1 MLDKLLNPDQ
11 GLIIWTIISF
21 LILVGLLKAF
31 AWGPL
36 LHAIEEREAKMR
48 EEREGAEKARAD
60 AERIAKELEARLAK
74 AADEAR
80 AVVAQAGKD
89 GEALRASLKVQAEAE
104 AKALL
109 DKTRAQ
115 LDEDK
120 RRIVGELR
128 QEVATLSVLAA
139 ERLVKKS
146 VDQGVQK
153 AVLDQFFGELA
164 EGKGKN

>member
-1 MLDKLLNPDQ
+1 MDALLNPDK
-11 GLIIWTIISF
+11 GLIIWSVMSF

-36 LHAIEEREAKMR
+36 LGAIDEREAKMR
-48 EEREGAEKARAD
+48 EEREKAEAARKD
-60 AERIAKELEARLAK
+60 AERIQKELEARLAS
-74 AADEAR
+74 AADEAKGI
-80 AVVAQAGKD
+80 VAKAGQE
-89 GEALRASLKVQAEAE
+89 GEALRSRLKADAEAE

-120 RRIVGELR
+120 RRIVSDLR
-128 QEVATLSVLAA
+128 KEVAELSLAAA

-146 VDQGVQK
+146 VDQNTQK
-153 AVLDQFFGELA
+153 TVLDQFFSELA
-164 EGKGKN
+164 AGKGKN

>member
-1 MLDKLLNPDQ
+1 MLDKLLSPDQ
-11 GLIIWTIISF
+11 GLIIWTVASF

-48 EEREGAEKARAD
+48 GERERAEKARAE
-60 AERIAKELEARLAK
+60 AERIQKELESRLAH
-74 AADEAR
+74 AADEAKGLI
-80 AVVAQAGKD
+80 AKAGQE
-89 GEALRASLKVQAEAE
+89 GEALRSRIKADAADE

-109 DKTRAQ
+109 EKTRAQ

-120 RRIVGELR
+120 RRIVSDLR
-128 QEVATLSVLAA
+128 KEVSQLSLMAA

-146 VDQGVQK
+146 VDQNTQK
-153 AVLDQFFGELA
+153 AVLDQFFAELGE
-164 EGKGKN
+164 KKN

>member
-1 MLDKLLNPDQ
+1 MDALLNPDK
-11 GLIIWTIISF
+11 GLILWTIMSF
-21 LILVGLLKAF
+21 LILVGLMKAF

-48 EEREGAEKARAD
+48 EEREKAEAARKD
-60 AERIAKELEARLAK
+60 AERIQRELEARLAS

-80 AVVAQAGKD
+80 AVIAKAGQE
-89 GEALRASLKVQAEAE
+89 GEALRGRLKADAEGE

-109 DKTRAQ
+109 EKTRAQ

-120 RRIVGELR
+120 RRIVSDLR
-128 QEVATLSVLAA
+128 KEVAELSLAAA

-146 VDQGVQK
+146 VDTGTQK
-153 AVLDQFFGELA
+153 AVMDQFFTDLA
-164 EGKGKN
+164 AGKGKN

>member
-1 MLDKLLNPDQ
+1 MDALLNPDK
-11 GLIIWTIISF
+11 GLILWTIMSF

-48 EEREGAEKARAD
+48 EERGRAEKARSE
-60 AERIAKELEARLAK
+60 AERIQGELEARLAR

-80 AVVAQAGKD
+80 AVLAQAGKD
-89 GEALRASLKVQAEAE
+89 AEALRATLKTSAEAE

-109 DKTRAQ
+109 DKARAQ

-128 QEVATLSVLAA
+128 QEVASLSVLAA

-164 EGKGKN
+164 QGKGKT

>member
-1 MLDKLLNPDQ
+1 MDALLNPDT
-11 GLIIWTIISF
+11 GLIIWTIMSF

-36 LHAIEEREAKMR
+36 LHSIEAREAKMR
-48 EEREGAEKARAD
+48 EERERAEKARSE
-60 AERIAKELEARLAK
+60 AERIQGELEARLAK

-80 AVVAQAGKD
+80 SVLAQAGKD
-89 GEALRASLKVQAEAE
+89 GEALRATLKTSAEAE

-109 DKTRAQ
+109 EKARAQ
-115 LDEDK
+115 LDEDR
-120 RRIVGELR
+120 RRIVAELR
-128 QEVATLSVLAA
+128 HEVAALSVLAA

-164 EGKGKN
+164 EKKN

>member
-1 MLDKLLNPDQ
+1 MDALLNPDK
-11 GLIIWTIISF
+11 GLIIWTIMSF

-36 LHAIEEREAKMR
+36 LHSIEEREAKMR
-48 EEREGAEKARAD
+48 EERGRAEKARSE
-60 AERIAKELEARLAK
+60 AERIQKELEARLGQ

-80 AVVAQAGKD
+80 AVLAQAGKD
-89 GEALRASLKVQAEAE
+89 GETLRATLKVQAEAE

-109 DKTRAQ
+109 EKARAQ
-115 LDEDK
+115 LDEDR

-128 QEVATLSVLAA
+128 QEVASLSVLAA